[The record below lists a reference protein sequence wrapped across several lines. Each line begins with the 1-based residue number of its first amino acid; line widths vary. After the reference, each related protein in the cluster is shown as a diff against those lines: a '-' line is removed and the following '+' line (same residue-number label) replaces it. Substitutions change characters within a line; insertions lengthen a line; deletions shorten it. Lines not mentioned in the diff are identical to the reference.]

1 MPPLIIAIAGGTGS
15 GKSFLSDR
23 IIESIE
29 EIQGHTIEIDSYYR
43 DLSDIPIEERER
55 TNFDHPDSF
64 DFDLLYKH
72 IKMIKAGNEVS
83 VPVYDYKTH
92 TRTKDYRKVIG
103 SGYIIINGIMGLHNE
118 SLRSSFDLSIFID
131 IDSDIRLSRRIKRD
145 MRYRKRTLNSI
156 INQYLESV
164 KIMHDRFVGPTM
176 QYADMVINNTGR
188 TEIDS
193 ICTQIRFMYDS
204 YAKK

>member
-1 MPPLIIAIAGGTGS
+1 VPPLVIAIAGGTGS

-23 IIESIE
+23 IIESID
-29 EIQGHTIEIDSYYR
+29 EIQGNAIEIDSYYR
-43 DLSDIPIEERER
+43 DLSDILINEREL

-64 DFDLLYKH
+64 EFDLLHKH
-72 IKMIKAGNEVS
+72 IKMIKAGGEVN

-92 TRTKDYRKVIG
+92 TRTKNYQKVIG
-103 SGYIIINGIMGLHNE
+103 SDYIIINGIMGLHDQ
-118 SLRSSFDLSIFID
+118 SLRSLFDLSIFID

-164 KIMHDRFVGPTM
+164 KIMHDRFVEPTI
-176 QYADMVINNTGR
+176 QFADMVIKDTGR

-193 ICTQIRFMYDS
+193 ICTKIRFIYDS

>member
-1 MPPLIIAIAGGTGS
+1 MLPLIIAIAGGTGS

-23 IIESIE
+23 IIESIRD
-29 EIQGHTIEIDSYYR
+29 IRGHVIEIDSYYK
-43 DLSDIPIEERER
+43 DLSALPMEQRES

-64 DFDLLYKH
+64 EFELLHQH
-72 IKMIKAGNEVS
+72 IEMIKVGDDVK
-83 VPVYDYKTH
+83 VPIYNYKTH
-92 TRTKDYRKVIG
+92 TRTKDHVAIKG
-103 SGYIIINGIMGLHNE
+103 TDFIIINGIMGLQDE
-118 SLRSSFDLSIFID
+118 ALRSSFDLSIFID

-164 KIMHDRFVGPTM
+164 KIMHDRFVQPTM
-176 QYADMVINNTGR
+176 EYADMVLNDTGK

-193 ICTQIRFMYDS
+193 ICTKIKLMYDS
-204 YAKK
+204 YSKK